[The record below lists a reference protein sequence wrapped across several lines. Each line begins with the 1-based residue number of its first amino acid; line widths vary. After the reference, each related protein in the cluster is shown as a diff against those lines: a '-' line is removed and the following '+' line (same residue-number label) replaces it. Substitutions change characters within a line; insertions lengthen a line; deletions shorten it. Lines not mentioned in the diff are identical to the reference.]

1 MFDSKSISQYVDF
14 FVKEEKPI
22 PTTFFKEFSFS
33 SKKEGVSNCAQKEK
47 TFIDM
52 ILTNKTES
60 NQEIINQGNSSIN
73 LDFEHFKTQELLNN
87 KKDDVNITPFITFIT
102 FTTRTYAL
110 IIFFSGF
117 IRALIFLQSSKIFK
131 NQQLPDQIKK
141 NPILSYKTD
150 IQKILKYNTN
160 RTYKAIIFSFL
171 QETWEQIWER
181 KLLPNLPSI
190 INKIALEY
198 SSMLNSF
205 IPMKDI
211 HDRWSNNFSK
221 AVGLVS
227 RNMEIFSQTQ
237 VIFQNFLFLC
247 EKGID
252 TNNEDTFVHGML
264 HDLLNE
270 IFRDPTF
277 ELIWANSERFVS
289 KNCHTSTSGNKENN
303 RGEKPDFK
311 IITNLKEEILFDE
324 IKPKDST
331 SLLLHLEFELVAHAF
346 GFMKWISI
354 MMEYIECF

>member
-1 MFDSKSISQYVDF
+1 MIISDLPKVLRRKS
-14 FVKEEKPI
+14 
-22 PTTFFKEFSFS
+22 
-33 SKKEGVSNCAQKEK
+33 
-47 TFIDM
+47 
-52 ILTNKTES
+52 
-60 NQEIINQGNSSIN
+60 
-73 LDFEHFKTQELLNN
+73 
-87 KKDDVNITPFITFIT
+87 
-102 FTTRTYAL
+102 
-110 IIFFSGF
+110 
-117 IRALIFLQSSKIFK
+117 
-131 NQQLPDQIKK
+131 
-141 NPILSYKTD
+141 
-150 IQKILKYNTN
+150 KYNTN

-289 KNCHTSTSGNKENN
+289 KNCHTSTSV
-303 RGEKPDFK
+303 RLHLTPYDFK
-311 IITNLKEEILFDE
+311 DHMSEVLEIFASDTLPSSPCSTYQNAYSATKISKDTNCSVILRHF
-324 IKPKDST
+324 
-331 SLLLHLEFELVAHAF
+331 
-346 GFMKWISI
+346 
-354 MMEYIECF
+354 

>member
-1 MFDSKSISQYVDF
+1 MTQNFYSWEDAINKINF
-14 FVKEEKPI
+14 R
-22 PTTFFKEFSFS
+22 TS
-33 SKKEGVSNCAQKEK
+33 S
-47 TFIDM
+47 
-52 ILTNKTES
+52 
-60 NQEIINQGNSSIN
+60 
-73 LDFEHFKTQELLNN
+73 
-87 KKDDVNITPFITFIT
+87 KDDVNITPFITFIT

-331 SLLLHLEFELVAHAF
+331 SLLVGKDLIKLSNFQSGALDELIKH
-346 GFMKWISI
+346 
-354 MMEYIECF
+354 MEIRLV